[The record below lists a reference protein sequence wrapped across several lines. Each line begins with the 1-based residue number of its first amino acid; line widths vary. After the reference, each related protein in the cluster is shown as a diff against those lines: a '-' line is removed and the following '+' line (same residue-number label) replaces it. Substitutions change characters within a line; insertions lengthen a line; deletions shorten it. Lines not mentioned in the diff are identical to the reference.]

1 MLAQLM
7 LAALALQGGDGPRP
21 LKVFARGT
29 WPYGPAAGGCNEF
42 VLRSVAELVAASPQK
57 KDDLPPAE
65 ARRQAL
71 ADLTKALK
79 VKEID
84 WKKQMLVV
92 VCVPRA
98 HPFRPAAIARLDV
111 SGKTLT
117 VHYEYYAPVAARPQ
131 DRPPTPAT
139 VPLLALVERFDGP
152 VQFRGERR
160 FPR

>member
-1 MLAQLM
+1 MLAHL
-7 LAALALQGGDGPRP
+7 LFVALALPGGDGPRP

-29 WPYGPAAGGCNEF
+29 WPYGPAAGGRNEF
-42 VLRSVAELVAASPQK
+42 IIRSAAELAAANPLR
-57 KDDLPPAE
+57 KDGLPPAQAE
-65 ARRQAL
+65 RQAL
-71 ADLTKALK
+71 AELTRALK

-84 WKKQMLVV
+84 WKKQMLVIV
-92 VCVPRA
+92 RVPRA

-139 VPLLALVERFDGP
+139 IPLLALVERFDGP